1 MCSLQKVETPST
13 FTSLREQL
21 HRLNK
26 LRSFLQN
33 LVARRLSGLMSIIA
47 FFSFAL
53 QDFVVNEDVGKMDV
67 VIRMIPAFA
76 EKDILVT
83 FVKRHVRI
91 STVIY
96 RPMSRILAF
105 DSLEMTDIKC
115 EHLCPISVLKSQ
127 TKIT

>member
-13 FTSLREQL
+13 FTSLREQM
-21 HRLNK
+21 HRLIK
-26 LRSFLQN
+26 LCSFLQN
-33 LVARRLSGLMSIIA
+33 LVARSGLMSIIA
-47 FFSFAL
+47 FFSFTL

-83 FVKRHVRI
+83 FVKRHVRV

-105 DSLEMTDIKC
+105 DSLEMTDIKR